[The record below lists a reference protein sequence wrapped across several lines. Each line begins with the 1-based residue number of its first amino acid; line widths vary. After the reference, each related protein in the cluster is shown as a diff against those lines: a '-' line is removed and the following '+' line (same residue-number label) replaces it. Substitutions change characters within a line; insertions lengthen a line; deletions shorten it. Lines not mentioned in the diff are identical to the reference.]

1 VLPGS
6 LYYNSCFRRELEQY
20 RRYQARCNS
29 FFMDVVSQLCF
40 AEDTAPS
47 PPVVDKLMGLVTRQ
61 RSSRAG
67 TKTLLQTKEMTIFD
81 DGIDPTP
88 VVRSFLLQLLMRTS
102 GDKVDEYLQ
111 RYLQDARRLFDEAGA
126 EQYLVQLCLLVVQ
139 CIEV

>member
-1 VLPGS
+1 
-6 LYYNSCFRRELEQY
+6 
-20 RRYQARCNS
+20 
-29 FFMDVVSQLCF
+29 MDVVSQLSF

-47 PPVVDKLMGLVTRQ
+47 SDVVDKLMGLVTRQ

-126 EQYLVQLCLLVVQ
+126 EQYLIQLCLLVVQ